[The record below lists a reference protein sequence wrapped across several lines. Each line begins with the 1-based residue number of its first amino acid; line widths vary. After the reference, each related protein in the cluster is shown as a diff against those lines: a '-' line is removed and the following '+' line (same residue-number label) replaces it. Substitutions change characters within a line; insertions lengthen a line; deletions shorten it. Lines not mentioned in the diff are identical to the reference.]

1 MGDSADK
8 VYDRLQHGCLLNILY
23 ELKNL
28 IKERIEHERENEQN
42 FLPNTNTILP
52 SPSIATLNSYASA
65 YDDVNLLILSSPP
78 PV

>member
-1 MGDSADK
+1 MSDSLDK

-23 ELKNL
+23 ELKTL
-28 IKERIEHERENEQN
+28 LKERIERESEHEQN

-52 SPSIATLNSYASA
+52 SPSIATINSYASA
-65 YDDVNLLILSSPP
+65 YDDVNLLLLSSPP